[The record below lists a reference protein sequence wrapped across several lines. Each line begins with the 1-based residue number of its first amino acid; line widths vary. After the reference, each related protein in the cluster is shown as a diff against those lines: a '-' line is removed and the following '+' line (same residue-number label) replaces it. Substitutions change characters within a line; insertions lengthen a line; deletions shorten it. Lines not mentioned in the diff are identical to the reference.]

1 VRLPARARL
10 HVDCPAL
17 WAALR
22 HYRAN
27 EDLIK
32 VLAALYDGTSTCARW
47 GGHRSRAVPVTWGTQ
62 QGGPEAPILFL
73 FFFNLIFAEAMAK
86 MGAEE
91 DWGLKIYWR
100 ADGQIIRPSQVA
112 AALRDGPGALR
123 LIGLLLADDV
133 TLVCDL
139 DNLDALQRVLD
150 EFHAACVRF
159 RLPFNLTK
167 CKLLLLNR
175 RGAPAPALRIGE
187 HTVAVVERE
196 RYLGALFCE
205 TATID
210 AEVNARCGAAY
221 GAGNRLASLFNS
233 ANVKLATK
241 VLIFLALVQSRLLYE
256 AETLAGTAKHLR
268 CRTGARPS
276 WC

>member
-1 VRLPARARL
+1 
-10 HVDCPAL
+10 
-17 WAALR
+17 
-22 HYRAN
+22 
-27 EDLIK
+27 
-32 VLAALYDGTSTCARW
+32 
-47 GGHRSRAVPVTWGTQ
+47 
-62 QGGPEAPILFL
+62 
-73 FFFNLIFAEAMAK
+73 MAK